1 MKQRNSNSWSRL
13 DNAAKIFPST
23 ATKRDTKVFR
33 FACELKELV
42 DPIVLQEAL
51 DDTMKLFP
59 LYQSMMTRGLFWY
72 YLEPCSQ
79 KPVVKLEAKPPLSS
93 LYDANRKGLLFEVTY
108 YRARISLEVY
118 HALSD
123 GTGAMEF
130 LRVLV
135 YHYLIR
141 KYRAQLG
148 RSVPAMD
155 YDASVSQ
162 QSADSF
168 AKYYNREGTQ
178 ERHKTKWAHQLR
190 GSRLSENRLRIIEG
204 VAPVKDV
211 LRKAHEYGAT
221 LTVFL
226 GAALLCAIGEEMA
239 VRDKKRPAVLTVP
252 VNLRK
257 YFDSQSARNFFSV
270 INVGYD
276 FQNGSGSFEDVVKG
290 LTSGFEQMLTPEK
303 LGERINMLASIER
316 NFLVRLVPLAL
327 KDIVLRIADSFAA
340 GEITASLSNIGRV
353 TMPPE
358 LSSYIRLFD
367 VFASTDILQ
376 ICVCSFEENLTMSFS
391 SAFVSTDV
399 QRRFFRRL
407 TGMGIPVTISANELD
422 QDDSGEVSQ

>member
-1 MKQRNSNSWSRL
+1 MKQRKSNTWSRL

-23 ATKRDTKVFR
+23 TTKRDTKVFR
-33 FACELKELV
+33 FACELYELV
-42 DPIVLQEAL
+42 DPIVLQQAL
-51 DDTMKLFP
+51 DETMTHFP

-79 KPVVKLEAKPPLSS
+79 KPLVKLEAKPPLGP

-108 YRARISLEVY
+108 YRNRISLEVF

-135 YHYLIR
+135 YHYLIH
-141 KYRAQLG
+141 KHGDTLG
-148 RSVPAMD
+148 AAVPAMD
-155 YDASVSQ
+155 YDASASQ

-168 AKYYNREGTQ
+168 AKYYNREGRQ
-178 ERHKTKWAHQLR
+178 ERHRTQWAHQLR
-190 GSRLSENRLRIIEG
+190 GPRLSENRLRIIEG

-211 LRKAHEYGAT
+211 LRKAHENHAT

-226 GAALLCAIGEEMA
+226 GAVLLCAIGEEMA

-276 FQNGSGSFEDVVKG
+276 FRSGSGEFADVVEH
-290 LTSGFEQMLTPEK
+290 LERGFAQMLTHEK
-303 LGERINMLASIER
+303 LSERINMLAAIEH

-327 KDIVLRIADSFAA
+327 KDVVLRIADDFAA
-340 GEITASLSNIGRV
+340 KEITASLSNIGRV
-353 TMPPE
+353 TMPRE
-358 LSSYIRLFD
+358 LTPYIRLFD

-399 QRRFFRRL
+399 QRRFFRTL
-407 TGMGIPVTISANELD
+407 TGMGIPVTIAANEVD
-422 QDDSGEVSQ
+422 PDDSGEVKG